1 MNFFYLLF
9 FLLFFISCSKDK
21 DNLVD
26 LNSFLSQGKKIE
38 LTTESNLDQKDILN
52 LKSLKLK
59 KNINY
64 KNWTQSNYNSNNLIF
79 QSGVNLQK
87 KINSISGKFQKM
99 LFYKNK
105 IFVIDDKSKIQV
117 FDQNLKKIIS
127 KKIYNRKIYKKY
139 NLKFDIAINQ
149 NILLISDNLGNI
161 QALNSSSLKK
171 IWSLELKVPFRS
183 NIKIYD
189 NKIFIMNTNSKIFSI
204 NLKKGDINWSFET
217 TSKSLKHS
225 NSYQISIFAD
235 KLFFTNDSAEIFCID
250 LKTRNVI
257 WTLVFS
263 SENFKKS
270 PIIFKSSPIIIDQN
284 NNLFVSTN
292 YGFLYSI
299 NSNNG
304 FLNWSKPL
312 KSNNNLILTEKYIFS
327 SSSDRIKIL
336 NKETGDILFNKNIS
350 ILYNKNKNFSLEKIH
365 IGKSNIY
372 LFSQD
377 GTISLIKISNLKSI
391 NFLKPAKNFKDYIV
405 ANDHL
410 YLLTLNSIIKF

>member
-9 FLLFFISCSKDK
+9 FLLFSISCSKDK
-21 DNLVD
+21 DDLVD

>member
-9 FLLFFISCSKDK
+9 FLLFSISCSKDK
-21 DNLVD
+21 DDLVD

-377 GTISLIKISNLKSI
+377 GTIGLIKISNLNSI
-391 NFLKPAKNFKDYIV
+391 KFLKPAKNFKDFIV
-405 ANDHL
+405 ANEHL

>member
-9 FLLFFISCSKDK
+9 FLLFSISCSKDK
-21 DNLVD
+21 DDLVD

-52 LKSLKLK
+52 LKSLKLN

-105 IFVIDDKSKIQV
+105 IVVIDDKSKIQF